1 MAKEFIH
8 LHVHSHYSIYKGL
21 GRIRNLV
28 NKAINDG
35 MPGMALTDLGNMFG
49 IREFHDWVCYKNK
62 KRIENGEEPFKPIL
76 GCEMCVEPNYHIIVL
91 AKNLQGYENLIRLVS
106 FSWLNEYGDLPC
118 TCRSNLKTY
127 HEGLIVLSGGLSGEV
142 SSKLLK
148 DNISGAREAI
158 EWYHSIFGDDYYIE
172 LQRHEVKDVAVIAN
186 RDIYRKQV
194 KVNDLLLGL
203 AKEYGIKVVC
213 TNNVQFVEKEQDEAH
228 DRWLCIGTNK
238 TLDDPERIRYSK
250 QEWFKTCDEMSAIF
264 NDVPEALSN
273 TIDILDK
280 VEIYSLDREPQLPFF
295 EMPRDSKEVITV
307 ENYTRLEESEY
318 LERLTFSRAFKI
330 YGEPLSSEVE
340 ERLKYEL
347 QVIKQLDSSRY
358 FLVLEDVI
366 NAMRNKHDTMV
377 GPGRSSAAG
386 SLVAYCLGI
395 TKIDPLKHD
404 LLFERFVNLNR
415 KVLPDIDTD
424 LEVGGRELAQKYL
437 IEKYG
442 DGRCA
447 HIVTFEKMDTKN
459 SIKAMARVEGLPSQV
474 ADSLCSYIPYRL
486 PNYKRMN
493 LTNAVECIPQLQEAE
508 SSSDTELANTIKYA
522 KDIEDAVCGIGI
534 HACGLALCDSYIYG
548 WTPVC
553 TINNPDNK
561 KEKIVCTQYDG
572 WYVDDAGMVKIDF
585 LDLKVLNV
593 IKETLNLI
601 LLETGA
607 YINMDKIPIDD
618 PKTFELFQQGDVEGI
633 FEFDSI
639 GKGINLYKLHPT
651 EFSDLVALNTFY
663 LPGPVEYLTSF
674 IARKNG
680 REEVKYDIPCMER
693 YLKETC
699 GITIYQE
706 QIMHLSRL
714 LANFTRGESDTLR
727 KALGKK
733 KQVVIDEMKPKFI
746 EGGVKN
752 GYDSKELEKVWADW
766 EKMGPY
772 AYCKSHAVCYTWLA
786 YQTAYL
792 KAHYPDEYRSA
803 FYEYYMSDN
812 HE

>member
-1 MAKEFIH
+1 M
-8 LHVHSHYSIYKGL
+8 
-21 GRIRNLV
+21 
-28 NKAINDG
+28 
-35 MPGMALTDLGNMFG
+35 
-49 IREFHDWVCYKNK
+49 
-62 KRIENGEEPFKPIL
+62 
-76 GCEMCVEPNYHIIVL
+76 
-91 AKNLQGYENLIRLVS
+91 
-106 FSWLNEYGDLPC
+106 
-118 TCRSNLKTY
+118 
-127 HEGLIVLSGGLSGEV
+127 
-142 SSKLLK
+142 
-148 DNISGAREAI
+148 
-158 EWYHSIFGDDYYIE
+158 
-172 LQRHEVKDVAVIAN
+172 
-186 RDIYRKQV
+186 
-194 KVNDLLLGL
+194 
-203 AKEYGIKVVC
+203 
-213 TNNVQFVEKEQDEAH
+213 QFVEKEQAEAH

-295 EMPRDSKEVITV
+295 EVPVLRKEKDTNDI
-307 ENYTRLEESEY
+307 YIRLEDNEY
-318 LERLTFSRAFKI
+318 LEQLTISRACEI
-330 YGEPLSSEVE
+330 YGEPLASEVK
-340 ERLKYEL
+340 ERIKYEL
-347 QVIKQLDSSRY
+347 EIIKQQDCSSY
-358 FLVLEDVI
+358 FLILEDVI
-366 NAMRNKHDTMV
+366 NAMRNKHNIMV
-377 GPGRSSAAG
+377 GPGRGSAAG

-404 LLFERFVNLNR
+404 LLFERFANMNR

-508 SSSDTELANTIKYA
+508 SSSYTELANTIKYA

-651 EFSDLVALNTFY
+651 VFSDLVAFRVFY
-663 LPGPVEYLTSF
+663 SPGYEQYLSSF

-680 REEVKYDIPCMER
+680 REEIKYDIPCMVR
-693 YLKETC
+693 YLKETY
-699 GITIYQE
+699 GFTIYQE
-706 QIMHLSRL
+706 QIMHLSR
-714 LANFTRGESDTLR
+714 
-727 KALGKK
+727 KK

-752 GYDSKELEKVWADW
+752 GYDSKDLEKVWANW

-786 YQTAYL
+786 YQAAYL

-803 FYEYYMSDN
+803 FYEYYMSDEHRDPDKAAYWLSFSRETQTLTVPQTPAEPEESPEVIPN
-812 HE
+812 SEETGEPPPKLTAWPPASTPAKARIAFV

>member
-8 LHVHSHYSIYKGL
+8 LHVHSHYSINKGL

-49 IREFHDWVCYKNK
+49 IREFHDLVCYKNK
-62 KRIENGEEPFKPIL
+62 KRIENGEAPFKPIL

-127 HEGLIVLSGGLSGEV
+127 HEGLIVLSGSLSGEV
-142 SSKLLK
+142 PSKLLK

-213 TNNVQFVEKEQDEAH
+213 TNNVQFVEKEQAEAH

-280 VEIYSLDREPQLPFF
+280 VEIYSLDREPQLPYF
-295 EMPRDSKEVITV
+295 EVPVLRKEKDTNDI
-307 ENYTRLEESEY
+307 YIRLEDNEY
-318 LERLTFSRAFKI
+318 LEQLTISRACEI
-330 YGEPLSSEVE
+330 YGEPLASEVK
-340 ERLKYEL
+340 ERIKYEL
-347 QVIKQLDSSRY
+347 EIIKQQDCSSY
-358 FLVLEDVI
+358 FLILEDVI
-366 NAMRNKHDTMV
+366 NAMRNKHNIMV
-377 GPGRSSAAG
+377 GPGRGSAAG

-404 LLFERFVNLNR
+404 LLFERFANMNR

-508 SSSDTELANTIKYA
+508 SSSYTELANTIKYA

-651 EFSDLVALNTFY
+651 VFSDLVAFRVFY
-663 LPGPVEYLTSF
+663 SPGYEQYLSSF

-680 REEVKYDIPCMER
+680 REEIKYDIPSMER
-693 YLKETC
+693 YLKETY
-699 GITIYQE
+699 GFTIYQE

-714 LANFTRGESDTLR
+714 LANFTPEESDILR

-733 KQVVIDEMKPKFI
+733 KQVVIDEMKPKFM

-752 GYDSKELEKVWADW
+752 GYNPKDLEKVWADW
-766 EKMGPY
+766 EKFGPY

-792 KAHYPDEYRSA
+792 KAHYPDEYMSA
-803 FYEYYMSDN
+803 FYEHSQ
-812 HE
+812 E

>member
-8 LHVHSHYSIYKGL
+8 LHVHSHYSINKGL

-49 IREFHDWVCYKNK
+49 IREFHDLVCYKNK
-62 KRIENGEEPFKPIL
+62 KRIENGEAPFKPIL

-127 HEGLIVLSGGLSGEV
+127 HEGLIVLSGSLSGEV
-142 SSKLLK
+142 PSKLLK

-186 RDIYRKQV
+186 RDIYREQV

-213 TNNVQFVEKEQDEAH
+213 TNNVQFVEKEQAEAH

-280 VEIYSLDREPQLPFF
+280 VEIYSLDREPQLPYF
-295 EMPRDSKEVITV
+295 EVPVLRKEKDTNDI
-307 ENYTRLEESEY
+307 YIRLEDNEY
-318 LERLTFSRAFKI
+318 LEQLTISRACEI
-330 YGEPLSSEVE
+330 YGEPLASEVK
-340 ERLKYEL
+340 ERIKYEL
-347 QVIKQLDSSRY
+347 EIIKQQDCSSY
-358 FLVLEDVI
+358 FLILEDVI
-366 NAMRNKHDTMV
+366 NAMRNKHNIMV
-377 GPGRSSAAG
+377 GPGRGSAAG

-404 LLFERFVNLNR
+404 LLFERFANMNR

-508 SSSDTELANTIKYA
+508 SSSYTELANTIKYA

-651 EFSDLVALNTFY
+651 VFSDLVAFRVFY
-663 LPGPVEYLTSF
+663 SPGYEQYLSSF

-680 REEVKYDIPCMER
+680 REEIKYDIPSMER
-693 YLKETC
+693 YLKETY
-699 GITIYQE
+699 GFTIYQE

-714 LANFTRGESDTLR
+714 LANFTPEESDILR

-733 KQVVIDEMKPKFI
+733 KQVVIDEMKPKFM

-752 GYDSKELEKVWADW
+752 GYNPKDLEKVWADW
-766 EKMGPY
+766 EKFGPY

-792 KAHYPDEYRSA
+792 KAHYPDEYMSA
-803 FYEYYMSDN
+803 FYEHSQ
-812 HE
+812 E

>member
-8 LHVHSHYSIYKGL
+8 LHVHSHYSINKGL

-49 IREFHDWVCYKNK
+49 IREFHDLVCYKNK
-62 KRIENGEEPFKPIL
+62 KRIENGEAPFKPIL

-127 HEGLIVLSGGLSGEV
+127 HEGLIVLSGSLSGEV
-142 SSKLLK
+142 PSKLLK

-213 TNNVQFVEKEQDEAH
+213 TNNVQFVEKEQAEAH

-280 VEIYSLDREPQLPFF
+280 VEIYSLDREPQLPYF
-295 EMPRDSKEVITV
+295 EVPVLRKEKDTNDI
-307 ENYTRLEESEY
+307 YIRLEDNEY
-318 LERLTFSRAFKI
+318 LEQLTISRACEI
-330 YGEPLSSEVE
+330 YGEPLASEVK
-340 ERLKYEL
+340 ERIKYEL
-347 QVIKQLDSSRY
+347 EIIKQQDCSSY
-358 FLVLEDVI
+358 FLILEDVI
-366 NAMRNKHDTMV
+366 NAMRNKHNIMV
-377 GPGRSSAAG
+377 GPGRGSAAG

-404 LLFERFVNLNR
+404 LLFERFANMNR

-508 SSSDTELANTIKYA
+508 SSSYTELANTIKYA

-651 EFSDLVALNTFY
+651 VFSDLVAFRVFY
-663 LPGPVEYLTSF
+663 SPGYEQYRSSF

-680 REEVKYDIPCMER
+680 REEIKYDIPSMER
-693 YLKETC
+693 YLKETY
-699 GITIYQE
+699 GFTIYQE

-714 LANFTRGESDTLR
+714 LANFTPEESDILR

-733 KQVVIDEMKPKFI
+733 KQVVIDEMKPKFM

-752 GYDSKELEKVWADW
+752 GYNPKDLEKVWADW
-766 EKMGPY
+766 EKFGPY

-792 KAHYPDEYRSA
+792 KAHYPDEYMSA
-803 FYEYYMSDN
+803 FYEHSQ
-812 HE
+812 E

>member
-1 MAKEFIH
+1 
-8 LHVHSHYSIYKGL
+8 
-21 GRIRNLV
+21 
-28 NKAINDG
+28 
-35 MPGMALTDLGNMFG
+35 
-49 IREFHDWVCYKNK
+49 
-62 KRIENGEEPFKPIL
+62 
-76 GCEMCVEPNYHIIVL
+76 
-91 AKNLQGYENLIRLVS
+91 
-106 FSWLNEYGDLPC
+106 
-118 TCRSNLKTY
+118 
-127 HEGLIVLSGGLSGEV
+127 
-142 SSKLLK
+142 
-148 DNISGAREAI
+148 
-158 EWYHSIFGDDYYIE
+158 
-172 LQRHEVKDVAVIAN
+172 
-186 RDIYRKQV
+186 
-194 KVNDLLLGL
+194 
-203 AKEYGIKVVC
+203 
-213 TNNVQFVEKEQDEAH
+213 
-228 DRWLCIGTNK
+228 
-238 TLDDPERIRYSK
+238 
-250 QEWFKTCDEMSAIF
+250 
-264 NDVPEALSN
+264 
-273 TIDILDK
+273 
-280 VEIYSLDREPQLPFF
+280 
-295 EMPRDSKEVITV
+295 
-307 ENYTRLEESEY
+307 
-318 LERLTFSRAFKI
+318 
-330 YGEPLSSEVE
+330 
-340 ERLKYEL
+340 
-347 QVIKQLDSSRY
+347 
-358 FLVLEDVI
+358 
-366 NAMRNKHDTMV
+366 MV
-377 GPGRSSAAG
+377 GPGRGSAAG

-404 LLFERFVNLNR
+404 LLFERFANMNR

-459 SIKAMARVEGLPSQV
+459 SIKAIARVEGLPSQV

-651 EFSDLVALNTFY
+651 VFSDLVAFRVFY
-663 LPGPVEYLTSF
+663 SPGYEQYLSSF

-680 REEVKYDIPCMER
+680 REEIKYDIPCMVR
-693 YLKETC
+693 YLKETY
-699 GITIYQE
+699 GFTIYQE

-714 LANFTRGESDTLR
+714 LASFTPEESDTLR

-746 EGGVKN
+746 AGGIKN
-752 GYDSKELEKVWADW
+752 GYDSKDLEKVWADW

-803 FYEYYMSDN
+803 FYEFHMND
-812 HE
+812 

>member
-1 MAKEFIH
+1 MAKDFIH
-8 LHVHSHYSIYKGL
+8 LHVHSHYSINKGL
-21 GRIRNLV
+21 GRIRDLV
-28 NKAINDG
+28 NKAIDDG

-49 IREFHDWVCYKNK
+49 IKEFHEFVTGINKYYKK
-62 KRIENGEEPFKPIL
+62 DGEEPFKPII
-76 GCEMCVEPNYHIIVL
+76 GCEMCVEPNYHIVVL

-106 FSWLNEYGDLPC
+106 FSWVNEYSEKPC
-118 TCRSNLKTY
+118 TSRSYLKTY
-127 HEGLIVLSGGLSGEV
+127 HEGLIVLSGSLSGEV
-142 SSKLLK
+142 PSKLLK

-213 TNNVQFVEKEQDEAH
+213 TNNVHFVEQEQAEAH
-228 DRWLCIGTNK
+228 DRWLCVGTNK
-238 TLDDPERIRYSK
+238 KLDDPERVLYSK
-250 QEWFKTCDEMSAIF
+250 QEWFKTFDEMSAIF

-273 TIDILDK
+273 TIEILDK
-280 VEIYSLDREPQLPFF
+280 VEIYSIDREPELPFF
-295 EMPRDSKEVITV
+295 EVPIDSKEVITV
-307 ENYTRLEESEY
+307 ENDKLLEESEY
-318 LERLTFSRAFKI
+318 LERLTFSRACKI
-330 YGEPLSSEVE
+330 YGNPLPSEVE

-358 FLVLEDVI
+358 FLILEDVI
-366 NAMRNKHDTMV
+366 NEMSNIHDIMV
-377 GPGRSSAAG
+377 GPGRGSSAG

-404 LLFERFVNLNR
+404 LLFERFANLNR
-415 KVLPDIDTD
+415 IVLTDIDTD
-424 LEVGGRELAQKYL
+424 LEEGGRTLAQKYL
-437 IEKYG
+437 KEKYG
-442 DGRCA
+442 DFCCA
-447 HIVTFEKMDTKN
+447 HIATFEKMDTKK
-459 SIKAMARVEGLPSQV
+459 SIKAMARVEGVPARV
-474 ADSLCSYIPYRL
+474 VDVLCNYIPNRL

-493 LTNAVECIPQLQEAE
+493 LTNAIECIPQLQEAE
-508 SSSDTELANTIKYA
+508 SSSSPELSNTIKYA
-522 KDIEDAVCGIGI
+522 KDIEDAVCGIGV
-534 HACGLALCDSYIYG
+534 HACGIALCDSYVSSWI
-548 WTPVC
+548 PVC
-553 TINNPDNK
+553 IINNPDNK
-561 KEKIVCTQYDG
+561 EEKIKCTQYGG
-572 WYVDDAGMVKIDF
+572 WHVEKAGLVKIDF
-585 LDLKVLNV
+585 LDLNILNV
-593 IKETLNLI
+593 IKRSLYLI
-601 LLETGA
+601 WLQYGVHIDL
-607 YINMDKIPIDD
+607 DKIPIDD

-651 EFSDLVALNTFY
+651 EFSDLVALHTFY
-663 LPGPVEYLTSF
+663 LPGPEEYLTSF

-727 KALGKK
+727 KVLGKK
-733 KQVVIDEMKPKFI
+733 KQEVIDEMKPKFI
-746 EGGVKN
+746 EGGIKN
-752 GYDSKELEKVWADW
+752 GHDPKSLENVWADW

-792 KAHYPDEYRSA
+792 KAHYPDEYMSA
-803 FYEYYMSDN
+803 YYEFHMND
-812 HE
+812 